1 MKRGLVGVQFGCPEG
16 GGGEFLRGE
25 LRGDVRLSEKGTI
38 DGQSSAVHLE
48 DSRFGLYIDGEAG
61 RRQEVVERVV
71 ASAEVGRASEGE
83 IDVWVAEHFCA
94 EVACF

>member
-1 MKRGLVGVQFGCPEG
+1 MSLCEEG
-16 GGGEFLRGE
+16 AVDCQG
-25 LRGDVRLSEKGTI
+25 
-38 DGQSSAVHLE
+38 SAMQLE

>member
-1 MKRGLVGVQFGCPEG
+1 M
-16 GGGEFLRGE
+16 
-25 LRGDVRLSEKGTI
+25 
-38 DGQSSAVHLE
+38 HLE

-71 ASAEVGRASEGE
+71 VSAEVGGASEGE
-83 IDVWVAEHFCA
+83 IDVWVAEHLCA